1 MPRKG
6 KGSKQYKRIV
16 GWTIDEVRHFSA
28 EKIEQEL
35 QRVAPK
41 PKVKIYG

>member
-6 KGSKQYKRIV
+6 KGSKQKESISKWGLDDFRRLSIEEIEY
-16 GWTIDEVRHFSA
+16 ELH
-28 EKIEQEL
+28 KI
-35 QRVAPK
+35 APK